1 MIKNFIKSIF
11 GGGSS
16 EATEATKASVIPA
29 VARSEE
35 GFSAVATATESPE
48 LEKFVEYI
56 VSGLVDNPGA
66 VSVVA
71 EPAENDTIK
80 IKINCAKPDVGKV
93 VGKRG
98 KTIVAIRSLV
108 NGAASRIQRR
118 VLIEVVD

>member
-1 MIKNFIKSIF
+1 MIKNFFKSIF
-11 GGGSS
+11 GGNTS
-16 EATEATKASVIPA
+16 EECEVESIVPEVVQT
-29 VARSEE
+29 EE
-35 GFSAVATATESPE
+35 GFAATAIATENPE

-56 VSGLVDNPGA
+56 VCGLVDNPEA
-66 VSVVA
+66 VSVES
-71 EPAENDTIK
+71 EPAENNAIR

-108 NGAASRIQRR
+108 NGAASRIQQR